1 MREKRPV
8 WFCVTVGLLLCSAGY
23 AAYGLHGY
31 DTERFWLSVVLLF
44 VSAVLFLISFFL
56 FSKRNIRFIATL
68 NDELAAAEH
77 ETMYSLPVPTVILDD
92 SGLILWYNLLF
103 GRGILENDDVFGLR
117 IGEVLDLDLPSLLET
132 CSGSVHYCD
141 KQYEISVTTCTRNDR
156 NLHLLCFTDVTDYA
170 ALQDTFLNTRPTV
183 MLLVI
188 DNYEDVLQNAKESE
202 KATVFVAIEQMLE
215 RFMAPTTGVLRK
227 LSSDRF
233 VAVVEEQHLQ
243 QMIRGKFRILDDAR
257 TITVGER
264 YAITLSIGVGHGAST
279 LEESEAFAKQ
289 ALDMALGRGGDQ
301 VALKTENGYK
311 FFGGVSKGV
320 EKKSRAKTRIIA
332 NAMQELIHTCDRVM
346 IMGHRYGDL
355 DSIGSAIGLVG
366 AILQSG
372 KPAHVV
378 VDRQTTLAEVL
389 IDRMEAEDIHLTID
403 VPTAL
408 TQMTE
413 QTLLIVVDTHSKDFV
428 ESVDLYQNAR
438 QVVVIDHHRKIVN
451 FIDNA
456 VIFYHEPYAS
466 SAAELV
472 TELLQHFRNTEHLN
486 PAYADVLLAGIM
498 LDTKNF
504 VMRTGVR
511 TFEAAAYLRKMGADT
526 IAVRQFFSSSIE
538 TYQHRAH
545 LVSQAELYHHCAI
558 AVADEVFNDI
568 KLVAPQAADELL
580 GIRSVAASFVLYSL
594 NGEVNISARSMG
606 SMNVQ
611 VVMEKLGGGGH
622 QTMAATQIP
631 DITVAEAKQQLLQVL
646 TEEFAQPEQS
656 K

>member
-8 WFCVTVGLLLCSAGY
+8 WFCITVGLLLCSAGY

-103 GRGILENDDVFGLR
+103 GRDILENDDVFGLR
-117 IGEVLDLDLPSLLET
+117 IGEVLDLDLPSL
-132 CSGSVHYCD
+132 
-141 KQYEISVTTCTRNDR
+141 
-156 NLHLLCFTDVTDYA
+156 
-170 ALQDTFLNTRPTV
+170 
-183 MLLVI
+183 
-188 DNYEDVLQNAKESE
+188 
-202 KATVFVAIEQMLE
+202 
-215 RFMAPTTGVLRK
+215 
-227 LSSDRF
+227 
-233 VAVVEEQHLQ
+233 
-243 QMIRGKFRILDDAR
+243 
-257 TITVGER
+257 
-264 YAITLSIGVGHGAST
+264 
-279 LEESEAFAKQ
+279 
-289 ALDMALGRGGDQ
+289 
-301 VALKTENGYK
+301 
-311 FFGGVSKGV
+311 
-320 EKKSRAKTRIIA
+320 
-332 NAMQELIHTCDRVM
+332 
-346 IMGHRYGDL
+346 
-355 DSIGSAIGLVG
+355 
-366 AILQSG
+366 QSG

-378 VDRQTTLAEVL
+378 VDRQTTLAGVL

-646 TEEFAQPEQS
+646 AEEFAQPEQS

>member
-1 MREKRPV
+1 
-8 WFCVTVGLLLCSAGY
+8 
-23 AAYGLHGY
+23 
-31 DTERFWLSVVLLF
+31 
-44 VSAVLFLISFFL
+44 
-56 FSKRNIRFIATL
+56 
-68 NDELAAAEH
+68 
-77 ETMYSLPVPTVILDD
+77 
-92 SGLILWYNLLF
+92 
-103 GRGILENDDVFGLR
+103 
-117 IGEVLDLDLPSLLET
+117 
-132 CSGSVHYCD
+132 
-141 KQYEISVTTCTRNDR
+141 
-156 NLHLLCFTDVTDYA
+156 
-170 ALQDTFLNTRPTV
+170 
-183 MLLVI
+183 
-188 DNYEDVLQNAKESE
+188 
-202 KATVFVAIEQMLE
+202 
-215 RFMAPTTGVLRK
+215 
-227 LSSDRF
+227 
-233 VAVVEEQHLQ
+233 
-243 QMIRGKFRILDDAR
+243 MIRGKFRILDDAR

-355 DSIGSAIGLVG
+355 DSIGSAIGLAG
-366 AILQSG
+366 AILQGG

-646 TEEFAQPEQS
+646 AEEFAQPEQS

>member
-8 WFCVTVGLLLCSAGY
+8 WFCITVGLLLCSAGY

-103 GRGILENDDVFGLR
+103 GRDILENDDVFGLR

-355 DSIGSAIGLVG
+355 DSIGSAIGLAG

-378 VDRQTTLAEVL
+378 VDRQTTLAGVL

-486 PAYADVLLAGIM
+486 PAYADEIG
-498 LDTKNF
+498 
-504 VMRTGVR
+504 
-511 TFEAAAYLRKMGADT
+511 
-526 IAVRQFFSSSIE
+526 
-538 TYQHRAH
+538 RAH
-545 LVSQAELYHHCAI
+545 V
-558 AVADEVFNDI
+558 
-568 KLVAPQAADELL
+568 
-580 GIRSVAASFVLYSL
+580 
-594 NGEVNISARSMG
+594 
-606 SMNVQ
+606 
-611 VVMEKLGGGGH
+611 
-622 QTMAATQIP
+622 
-631 DITVAEAKQQLLQVL
+631 
-646 TEEFAQPEQS
+646 
-656 K
+656 

>member
-1 MREKRPV
+1 
-8 WFCVTVGLLLCSAGY
+8 
-23 AAYGLHGY
+23 
-31 DTERFWLSVVLLF
+31 
-44 VSAVLFLISFFL
+44 
-56 FSKRNIRFIATL
+56 
-68 NDELAAAEH
+68 
-77 ETMYSLPVPTVILDD
+77 MYSLPVPTVILDD

-103 GRGILENDDVFGLR
+103 GRDILENDDVFGLR
-117 IGEVLDLDLPSLLET
+117 IGEVLDLDLPTLLET
-132 CSGSVHYCD
+132 GSGSVHYCD

-320 EKKSRAKTRIIA
+320 EKKIPGKDPDHCQRHAGADTYLRP
-332 NAMQELIHTCDRVM
+332 
-346 IMGHRYGDL
+346 GHDHGTPVR
-355 DSIGSAIGLVG
+355 GSGFHRLCIGLAG

-378 VDRQTTLAEVL
+378 VDRQTTLAGVL

-646 TEEFAQPEQS
+646 AEEFAQPEQS